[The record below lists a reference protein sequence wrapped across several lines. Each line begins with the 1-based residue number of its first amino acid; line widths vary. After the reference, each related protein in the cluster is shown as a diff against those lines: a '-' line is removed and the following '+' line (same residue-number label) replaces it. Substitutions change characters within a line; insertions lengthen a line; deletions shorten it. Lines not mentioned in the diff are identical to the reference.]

1 VIRLVVVVACA
12 LVAGA
17 GTADATPPRGKVRS
31 VRRDLVYVDLGRTH
45 GVQSGDVLTLAGSDA
60 KLEVVHLGEK
70 QLAARRIGAGDVR
83 VGAAVSAPREPEQAR
98 VRRPVATL
106 PPPTAAPEAL
116 PWSGAPARR
125 AVLVPS
131 PPLTTRPERRS
142 VRSELRVT
150 YVGLLD
156 QSPSDL
162 DLHQAEVR
170 SKFTADLAQG
180 LTYRHDVAG
189 RVEIGPD
196 LDARHG
202 ADSRPYYRVR
212 QLELSWR
219 SRGFLGAPDDREAG
233 ALEAALGRMPLWQ
246 SPRGGLLDGA
256 RAELALGSGF
266 SAGVHG
272 GLAPDLFDTAPSTDL
287 ALVGGHAS
295 WSMTGDEWR
304 ANASVTT
311 ATSFWHGAMNRVDL
325 GATGTL
331 ARGQDLD
338 LYTNVVA
345 TMVEADLLDGSP
357 AFSLSRAFL
366 GGRMRPLDWLTVSA
380 HYAHDSLVADR
391 ETLALLGVDRLMTD
405 PRESAWLE
413 VRLDALPDL
422 TLALSGTLG
431 FGSDSGEY
439 QGGGARL
446 VLRDLLMRDL
456 RVALGYQLG
465 LSPATETHHPSLDV
479 SLAVGQAFELGL
491 GYGFAT
497 FRSRLLDERQDEHR
511 VDAGFDLL
519 AAGPWRVHVRATY
532 AFGTM
537 PSQLGFVTQLAWR
550 FR

>member
-1 VIRLVVVVACA
+1 MSRLVAALLWCA
-12 LVAGA
+12 LVG
-17 GTADATPPRGKVRS
+17 GTAAATPPRGKVRS

-45 GVQSGDVLTLAGSDA
+45 GVQSGDVLALVGSDV

-70 QLAARRIGAGDVR
+70 QLAARRVGAGDVR
-83 VGAAVSAPREPEQAR
+83 VGATVDAPRELEQAR
-98 VRRPVATL
+98 AKRPVAKL
-106 PPPTAAPEAL
+106 PPPTASPETL
-116 PWSGAPARR
+116 PWSGVPARR

-131 PPLTTRPERRS
+131 PPLFDQATERRG
-142 VRSELRVT
+142 VRGELRVT
-150 YVGLLD
+150 YAGLLD

-170 SKFTADLAQG
+170 SKLALDLGEG
-180 LTYRHDVAG
+180 LAYRHDVAG
-189 RVEIGPD
+189 RVELGPD

-219 SRGFLGAPDDREAG
+219 SRGFLEAPDGREAG
-233 ALEAALGRMPLWQ
+233 AVEAALGRMPLWQ

-256 RAELALGSGF
+256 RAELALGGGF

-272 GLAPDLFDTAPSTDL
+272 GLVPSLFDTAPSTDL

-331 ARGQDLD
+331 ARGHDLD

-345 TMVEADLLDGSP
+345 TMVEAGLLEGSP

-366 GGRMRPLDWLTVSA
+366 GGRVRPLDALTISA
-380 HYAHDSLVADR
+380 HYAHDALVADR

-413 VRLDALPDL
+413 VRLDALPDIS
-422 TLALSGTLG
+422 LALSGTLG

-446 VLRDLLMRDL
+446 VLRDLPVHDL

-465 LSPATETHHPSLDV
+465 LSPATETHHPSVDV
-479 SLAVGQAFELGL
+479 SLAVARTFELGL

-511 VDAGFDLL
+511 FDAGFDLV

-532 AFGTM
+532 AFGTL
-537 PSQLGFVTQLAWR
+537 PGQLGVFTQLAWR